1 MISDICRVFGVEGTK
16 DLNPEKLNKPSV
28 VKAQMAEWLH
38 TAVFLLDQCS
48 FSVMMSNARSQL
60 KELQD
65 EKIED

>member
-1 MISDICRVFGVEGTK
+1 MISDMYRVFIFEGAK

-28 VKAQMAEWLH
+28 VKARVAEWLH